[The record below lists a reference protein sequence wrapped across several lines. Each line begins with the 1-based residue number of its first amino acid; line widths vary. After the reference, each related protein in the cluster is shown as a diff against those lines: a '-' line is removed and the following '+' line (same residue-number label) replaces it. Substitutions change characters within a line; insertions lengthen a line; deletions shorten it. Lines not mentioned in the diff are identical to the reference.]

1 MTRTGRPAIGEQ
13 ISVSMPLD
21 LLAQIDRMAKAAGI
35 SRSGWIRRACVDQL
49 TITITRKGKS

>member
-1 MTRTGRPAIGEQ
+1 VTRTGRPAIGEQ

-21 LLAQIDRMAKAAGI
+21 LLAQIDAAAKAAGI

-49 TITITRKGKS
+49 ITTMKGKS